1 MGKGT
6 NSDTP
11 SSSTDNMRTSNIL
24 KVTLATV
31 MLSSCGLFKNYE
43 RPADINADG
52 IYGDVQS
59 GGEQGLG
66 DIKWREIFTDP
77 QLQSLIEKGL
87 TNNTDM
93 KNADLKI
100 QEVQY
105 ALKCAKLAY
114 FPNIYFNPSGTVSK
128 TFKIVKPSPPK
139 TSVKKLRAKSS
150 AFFVKWK
157 KVSGISGY
165 QIQYSTNKKFKG
177 AKKVF
182 VNSKSAVSKTV
193 KNLKSQK
200 VYYVRVRTYKT
211 VNKTKYFSSWSR
223 YKSVKTR

>member
-1 MGKGT
+1 
-6 NSDTP
+6 
-11 SSSTDNMRTSNIL
+11 MRTSNIL
-24 KVTLATV
+24 KVILATV

-128 TFKIVKPSPPK
+128 TWDPYD
-139 TSVKKLRAKSS
+139 RND
-150 AFFVKWK
+150 
-157 KVSGISGY
+157 
-165 QIQYSTNKKFKG
+165 YSTSTTYKLPATMSWQIGSLGSLRN
-177 AKKVF
+177 AKKKAQ
-182 VNSKSAVSKTV
+182 VNVEQLKNAKQAVQAALVANIASIYYTLASLDEQLALTQTTRDNWVRPTWRRYPASRLPTTVSAPV
-193 KNLKSQK
+193 
-200 VYYVRVRTYKT
+200 
-211 VNKTKYFSSWSR
+211 
-223 YKSVKTR
+223 